1 MLYQSRFYSPIQ
13 GRFFMKYFFEPKGI
27 ALVGATPKP
36 QTGGF
41 SLLTN
46 LTLGYG
52 GPIYPVNPRYPEILG
67 LTCYPSVS
75 EVPEPV
81 ELAIVFVPAPGVPQV
96 LEECVARGLK
106 GAIIESGGFAEVGP
120 AGRILQERCLEI
132 ARRGG
137 MRLWGP
143 NCMGLVDIRKRYV
156 FSFITPD
163 AWRDV
168 LNPGGVSLI
177 VQSGLLAGGF
187 MTTLMSHKTLRLAK
201 ACSIGNKGDVDETDL
216 LEYFLDDED
225 TRVIALYVESF
236 PRGRRFFDLAAQ
248 GKKPIVVLKGGKSAS
263 GARAAAS
270 HTASLAGNFEL
281 IRGALDQA
289 GVYQAD
295 DFFEL
300 VDLARTLEMDFE
312 RTRPKTEK
320 PRVAVFTFSG
330 AAGIV
335 TTDHLEARGLS
346 LAVLAPETRQ
356 RLEKW
361 SPPWMPVNNPV
372 DFWPAMEKH
381 GPEITYREGLAAL
394 VNDPGVDG
402 IIVHLFA
409 GFGVWFLDMEKIL
422 SGLPR
427 PCKPILFWVMGH
439 EKGFQAT
446 RLAIEKQGFP
456 VFNEIQ
462 RVVRVLA
469 GLFESGRPGEQAPV
483 LQITKDDPMLRQIKQ
498 AIEIRPEKVLDEW
511 ESKKIL
517 RELGLAT
524 VPETLVED
532 LPGALEAAH
541 SFGYPV
547 VLKGRSPG
555 LLHKTEAG
563 LVRLDLHTPE
573 HLQSA
578 FREMAARP
586 NPPAAFMVQPQLKGD
601 LELIV
606 GMVRDPQFGPA
617 VMLGLGGTRAEVY
630 RDVVFRL
637 APVDQETVR
646 RMAEG
651 LKGRA
656 LFQGYRGIA
665 PVKMDLLAEWLIR
678 LGELAYRIEAIQ
690 EIDVNPLLIVN
701 GDPIAVDA
709 SIILR

>member
-1 MLYQSRFYSPIQ
+1 
-13 GRFFMKYFFEPKGI
+13 MKFFFEPKGVAVI
-27 ALVGATPKP
+27 GATPKP
-36 QTGGF
+36 NTGGL
-41 SLLTN
+41 SLTTN
-46 LTLGYG
+46 LTLGYN
-52 GPIYPVNPRYPEILG
+52 GPIYPVNPRYREIVG
-67 LTCYPSVS
+67 LPCYPSIS
-75 EVPEPV
+75 EVPDPI
-81 ELAIVFVPAPGVPQV
+81 ELALIFVPAPGVPSV
-96 LEECVARGLK
+96 LEECLARGLK

-120 AGRILQERCLEI
+120 EGKALQDRCLEI

-143 NCMGLVDIRKRYV
+143 NCMGLIDIRKRYV

-187 MTTLMSHKTLRLAK
+187 MTTLMSHKTLALAK
-201 ACSIGNKGDVDETDL
+201 ACSIGNKCDVDETDL
-216 LEYFLDDED
+216 LEYFLEDDD
-225 TRVIALYVESF
+225 TRVIAMYVESF
-236 PRGRRFFDLAAQ
+236 PRGRRFFDLASQ

-270 HTASLAGNFEL
+270 HTASLAGNHAL

-312 RTRPKTEK
+312 LPQLKTGK
-320 PRVAVFTFSG
+320 TKVAVFTFSG

-335 TTDHLEARGLS
+335 TSDHLEAKGLT
-346 LAVLAPETRQ
+346 LAALSPKTRQ
-356 RLEKW
+356 RLELF

-394 VNDPGVDG
+394 LNDPGVDA

-469 GLFESGRPGEQAPV
+469 GLFEFGRPGEQAPV
-483 LQITKDDPMLRQIKQ
+483 LQISKDDPMLRQIKQ
-498 AIEIRPEKVLDEW
+498 TIETRRENVLDEW

-517 RELGLAT
+517 RELELAV
-524 VPETLVED
+524 VPEILVED
-532 LPGALEAAH
+532 LPGALEAAR

-555 LLHKTEAG
+555 LVHKTEAG

-573 HLQSA
+573 QLQSA
-578 FREMAARP
+578 FREMTACP
-586 NPPAAFMVQPQLKGD
+586 KPPASFMVQPQLKGD
-601 LELIV
+601 LELIAGV
-606 GMVRDPQFGPA
+606 VRDPQFGPA
-617 VMLGLGGTRAEVY
+617 VMLGLGGIRAEIY
-630 RDVVFRL
+630 RDVLFRL
-637 APVDQETVR
+637 APVDKETVW

-656 LFQGYRGIA
+656 LFQGYRGAA

-678 LGELAYRIEAIQ
+678 LGELACQVEAIQ
-690 EIDVNPLLIVN
+690 EIDVNPLLIVK
-701 GDPIAVDA
+701 GEPIAVDA
-709 SIILR
+709 SIVLR

>member
-1 MLYQSRFYSPIQ
+1 VAVI
-13 GRFFMKYFFEPKGI
+13 
-27 ALVGATPKP
+27 GATPKP
-36 QTGGF
+36 NTGG
-41 SLLTN
+41 LNLITN
-46 LTLGYG
+46 LTLGYD
-52 GPIYPVNPRYPEILG
+52 GPVYPVNPRYPKIIG
-67 LTCYPSVS
+67 LACYPSIS
-75 EVPEPV
+75 EVPDPV

-96 LEECVARGLK
+96 LEECAARGIK
-106 GAIIESGGFAEVGP
+106 GAIIESSGFAEVGP
-120 AGRILQERCLEI
+120 EGRALQDRCLEI
-132 ARRGG
+132 ARWGG

-156 FSFITPD
+156 FSFLTPD
-163 AWRDV
+163 AWQDV

-187 MTTLMSHKTLRLAK
+187 MTTLMSQKTLGLAK
-201 ACSIGNKGDVDETDL
+201 ACSIGNKCDVDETDL
-216 LEYFLDDED
+216 LEYFLEDDA

-236 PRGRRFFDLAAQ
+236 PRGRRFFDLASL
-248 GKKPIVVLKGGKSAS
+248 GKKPIVLLKGGKSAA

-312 RTRPKTEK
+312 LTRPKTGK

-335 TTDHLEARGLS
+335 TADHLTALGLT
-346 LAVLAPETRQ
+346 LAELSPATREKLET
-356 RLEKW
+356 W

-427 PCKPILFWVMGH
+427 PSKPILFWIMGH

-456 VFNEIQ
+456 VFSEIQ

-469 GLFESGRPGEQAPV
+469 GIFEVRNRTAPARDRRISQGEAAFDR
-483 LQITKDDPMLRQIKQ
+483 LERLAADHG
-498 AIEIRPEKVLDEW
+498 ENVLDEW
-511 ESKKIL
+511 ESKKVL

-532 LPGALEAAH
+532 LSGAWEAARA
-541 SFGYPV
+541 FGYPV

-555 LLHKTEAG
+555 LVHKTEAG
-563 LVRLDLHTPE
+563 LVRLNLHTPE
-573 HLQSA
+573 ALQIA
-578 FREMAARP
+578 FREMAGRP
-586 NPPAAFMVQPQLKGD
+586 NPPASFMVQPHLKGD

-606 GMVRDPQFGPA
+606 GLVRDPQFGPA
-617 VMLGLGGTRAEVY
+617 VMLGLGGIRAEVD
-630 RDVVFRL
+630 RDVIFRL
-637 APVDQETVR
+637 DPVDRQEVEQ
-646 RMAEG
+646 MVSK

-656 LFQGYRGIA
+656 LLEGFRGMA
-665 PVKMDLLAEWLIR
+665 PVNLDLLADWLIR
-678 LGELAYRIEAIQ
+678 LGELAGRVEAVQ
-690 EIDVNPLLIVN
+690 EIDINPLLIVN
-701 GDPIAVDA
+701 GEPVAVDA

>member
-1 MLYQSRFYSPIQ
+1 
-13 GRFFMKYFFEPKGI
+13 MKFFFEPQGI
-27 ALVGATPKP
+27 ALVGATPRP
-36 QTGGF
+36 HTGGF

-46 LTLGYG
+46 LTLGYD
-52 GPIYPVNPRYPEILG
+52 GPIFPVNPRYPEILG
-67 LTCYPSVS
+67 LTCFPSVS
-75 EVPEPV
+75 EVPDPV

-96 LEECVARGLK
+96 LEECAARGIK
-106 GAIIESGGFAEVGP
+106 GAIIESGGFAEVGSEGK
-120 AGRILQERCLEI
+120 ALQDRCLEI
-132 ARRGG
+132 AHRGG
-137 MRLWGP
+137 IRLWGP
-143 NCMGLVDIRKRYV
+143 NCMGLIDIRKRYV
-156 FSFITPD
+156 FSFLTPD
-163 AWRDV
+163 AWQEV

-187 MTTLMSHKTLRLAK
+187 MTTLMSQKTLGLAK
-201 ACSIGNKGDVDETDL
+201 ACSIGNKSDVDETDL
-216 LEYFLDDED
+216 LEYFLEDAD
-225 TRVIALYVESF
+225 TRVIAMYVESF
-236 PRGRRFFDLAAQ
+236 PRGRRFFDLASQ

-281 IRGALDQA
+281 VRGALDQA

-300 VDLARTLEMDFE
+300 VDLARTLEMNFE
-312 RTRPKTEK
+312 LNRPEKGK

-335 TTDHLEARGLS
+335 TSDHLEAEGLT
-346 LAVLAPETRQ
+346 LATLSPETRQ
-356 RLEKW
+356 RLEQY
-361 SPPWMPVNNPV
+361 SPSWMPVNNPV

-394 VNDPGVDG
+394 GNDPGVDG

-439 EKGFQAT
+439 EKGFQST

-469 GLFESGRPGEQAPV
+469 GILEGRETGAVAPEKQLSRSEPL
-483 LQITKDDPMLRQIKQ
+483 LQQIKQ
-498 AIEIRPEKVLDEW
+498 TIEVNPEKVLDEW

-524 VPETLVED
+524 VPEILVDD
-532 LPGALEAAH
+532 LPGALAAAR

-555 LLHKTEAG
+555 LVHKTEAG

-573 HLQSA
+573 ALQIA
-578 FREMAARP
+578 FREMAGRP
-586 NPPAAFMVQPQLKGD
+586 NPPASFMVQPQLKGD
-601 LELIV
+601 LELIAGV
-606 GMVRDPQFGPA
+606 VRDPQFGPA
-617 VMLGLGGTRAEVY
+617 VMLGLGGTRSEIY

-637 APVDQETVR
+637 APVNKETIR
-646 RMAEG
+646 RMAER
-651 LKGRA
+651 LKGRL
-656 LFQGYRGIA
+656 LFQGYRGAA
-665 PVKMDLLAEWLIR
+665 PVKMDFLAEWLIR
-678 LGELAYRIEAIQ
+678 LGELACQVEAIQ
-690 EIDVNPLLIVN
+690 EIDVNPLLIVQ
-701 GDPIAVDA
+701 GEPVAVDA
-709 SIILR
+709 SVILR

>member
-1 MLYQSRFYSPIQ
+1 
-13 GRFFMKYFFEPKGI
+13 MKFFFEPRGVAVI
-27 ALVGATPKP
+27 GATPKP
-36 QTGGF
+36 NTGGL
-41 SLLTN
+41 SLITN
-46 LTLGYG
+46 LTLGYD
-52 GPIYPVNPRYPEILG
+52 GPIYPVNPHYSEIVG
-67 LTCYPSVS
+67 LPCYPRIS
-75 EVPEPV
+75 EVPDPI
-81 ELAIVFVPAPGVPQV
+81 ELALIFIPATGVPAV
-96 LEECVARGLK
+96 LEECLARGLK

-120 AGRILQERCLEI
+120 EGKALQDRCLEI

-143 NCMGLVDIRKRYV
+143 NCMGLIDIRKRYV
-156 FSFITPD
+156 FSFLTPD
-163 AWRDV
+163 AWQDV

-187 MTTLMSHKTLRLAK
+187 MTTLMSHKTLALAK
-201 ACSIGNKGDVDETDL
+201 ACSIGNKSDVDETDL
-216 LEYFLDDED
+216 LEYFLEDAD
-225 TRVIALYVESF
+225 TRVIAMYVESF
-236 PRGRRFFDLAAQ
+236 PRGRRFFDLASQ
-248 GKKPIVVLKGGKSAS
+248 GKKPIVVLKGGKTAA

-300 VDLARTLEMDFE
+300 VDLARALEMDFE
-312 RTRPKTEK
+312 RIRPKTGK

-335 TTDHLEARGLS
+335 TSDHLEAEGLT
-346 LAVLAPETRQ
+346 LATLSPATRR
-356 RLEKW
+356 RLEQY
-361 SPPWMPVNNPV
+361 SPSWMPVNNPV

-394 VNDPGVDG
+394 VEDPGVDG

-446 RLAIEKQGFP
+446 RLSIEKQGFP

-462 RVVRVLA
+462 RTVLVLA
-469 GLFESGRPGEQAPV
+469 GLLEIRETGAVAPEKKLSRV
-483 LQITKDDPMLRQIKQ
+483 GPLLRQIKQ
-498 AIEIRPEKVLDEW
+498 TIEVRPEKVLDEW

-517 RELGLAT
+517 RKLGLAT
-524 VPETLVED
+524 VSEILVED
-532 LPGALEAAH
+532 LPGALEAAR

-555 LLHKTEAG
+555 LVHKTEAG

-573 HLQSA
+573 QLQSA
-578 FREMAARP
+578 FQEMADRP
-586 NPPAAFMVQPQLKGD
+586 NPPASFMVQPQLKGD
-601 LELIV
+601 LELIAGV
-606 GMVRDPQFGPA
+606 VRDPQFGPA
-617 VMLGLGGTRAEVY
+617 VMLGLGGTRAEIY

-637 APVDQETVR
+637 VPVDREEVK
-646 RMAEG
+646 RMVSK

-656 LFQGYRGIA
+656 LLEGFRGMT
-665 PVKMDLLAEWLIR
+665 PV
-678 LGELAYRIEAIQ
+678 
-690 EIDVNPLLIVN
+690 
-701 GDPIAVDA
+701 
-709 SIILR
+709 

>member
-1 MLYQSRFYSPIQ
+1 
-13 GRFFMKYFFEPKGI
+13 MKFFFEPKGI
-27 ALVGATPKP
+27 ALIGATPKP
-36 QTGGF
+36 HTGGF

-46 LTLGYG
+46 LTLGYD

-67 LTCYPSVS
+67 RTCYPSVS
-75 EVPEPV
+75 EVPDPV

-96 LEECVARGLK
+96 LEECAARGIQ

-120 AGRILQERCLEI
+120 EGKALQDRCLEI

-143 NCMGLVDIRKRYV
+143 NCMGLIDIRKRYV
-156 FSFITPD
+156 FSFLTPD
-163 AWRDV
+163 AWQDA

-187 MTTLMSHKTLRLAK
+187 MTTLMSQKTLALAK
-201 ACSIGNKGDVDETDL
+201 ACSIGNKSDVDETDL
-216 LEYFLDDED
+216 LEYFLEDDH
-225 TRVIALYVESF
+225 TRVIAMYVESF
-236 PRGRRFFDLAAQ
+236 PRGRRFFDLASQ

-281 IRGALDQA
+281 VRGALDQA

-312 RTRPKTEK
+312 RIHPKTGK

-335 TTDHLEARGLS
+335 TSDHLEAESLTLATLS
-346 LAVLAPETRQ
+346 PETRQ
-356 RLEKW
+356 RLEQY

-439 EKGFQAT
+439 EQGFQAT

-462 RVVRVLA
+462 RTVQVLA
-469 GLFESGRPGEQAPV
+469 GILESREIGVVAPEIQ
-483 LQITKDDPMLRQIKQ
+483 LSRIEPLLRQIKQ
-498 AIEIRPEKVLDEW
+498 TIEARPEKVLDEW

-524 VPETLVED
+524 VPEILVED

-555 LLHKTEAG
+555 LVHKTEAG

-573 HLQSA
+573 ALQIA
-578 FREMAARP
+578 FREMAGRP
-586 NPPAAFMVQPQLKGD
+586 NPPASFMVQPQLKGD

-606 GMVRDPQFGPA
+606 GLVRDPQFGPS
-617 VMLGLGGTRAEVY
+617 VMLGLGGIRAEVD

-637 APVDQETVR
+637 APVDRQEVEQ
-646 RMAEG
+646 MVSK

-656 LFQGYRGIA
+656 LLEGFRGMA
-665 PVKMDLLAEWLIR
+665 PVNLDLLAEWLIR
-678 LGELAYRIEAIQ
+678 LGELACRVEAVK
-690 EIDVNPLLIVN
+690 EIDVNPLLIVK
-701 GDPIAVDA
+701 GEPVAVDA
-709 SIILR
+709 SFVIKSPAPQGNRKSSKLLT

>member
-1 MLYQSRFYSPIQ
+1 
-13 GRFFMKYFFEPKGI
+13 MKFFFEPQGI
-27 ALVGATPKP
+27 ALVGATPRP
-36 QTGGF
+36 HTGGF

-46 LTLGYG
+46 LTLGYD
-52 GPIYPVNPRYPEILG
+52 GPIFPVNPRYPEILG
-67 LTCYPSVS
+67 LTCFPSVS
-75 EVPEPV
+75 EVPDPV

-96 LEECVARGLK
+96 LEECAARGIK

-120 AGRILQERCLEI
+120 EGKALQDRCLEI
-132 ARRGG
+132 AHRGG
-137 MRLWGP
+137 IRLWGP
-143 NCMGLVDIRKRYV
+143 NCMGLIDIRKRYV
-156 FSFITPD
+156 FSFLTPD
-163 AWRDV
+163 AWQEV

-187 MTTLMSHKTLRLAK
+187 MTTLMSQKTLGLAK
-201 ACSIGNKGDVDETDL
+201 ACSIGNKSDVDETDL
-216 LEYFLDDED
+216 LEYFLEDAD
-225 TRVIALYVESF
+225 TRVIAMYVESF
-236 PRGRRFFDLAAQ
+236 PRGRRFFDLASQ

-281 IRGALDQA
+281 VRGALDQA

-300 VDLARTLEMDFE
+300 VDLARTLEMNFE
-312 RTRPKTEK
+312 RTRPKTGK

-335 TTDHLEARGLS
+335 TTDHLETSGLT
-346 LAVLAPETRQ
+346 LAALAPETQ
-356 RLEKW
+356 WRLEHL

-372 DFWPAMEKH
+372 DFWPAMEKN

-469 GLFESGRPGEQAPV
+469 GILEGQETGAVAPEKQLSRSEPL
-483 LQITKDDPMLRQIKQ
+483 LQQIKQ
-498 AIEIRPEKVLDEW
+498 TIEVNPEKVLDEW

-524 VPETLVED
+524 VPEILVYD
-532 LPGALEAAH
+532 LPGALAAAR

-555 LLHKTEAG
+555 LVHKTEAG

-573 HLQSA
+573 ALQIA
-578 FREMAARP
+578 FQEMAGRP
-586 NPPAAFMVQPQLKGD
+586 NPPESFIVQPQLPGD
-601 LELIV
+601 LELIAGV
-606 GMVRDPQFGPA
+606 VRDPQFGPA
-617 VMLGLGGTRAEVY
+617 VMLGLGGVRAEVY

-637 APVDQETVR
+637 APVTRLEVEQMVSQLR
-646 RMAEG
+646 
-651 LKGRA
+651 GR
-656 LFQGYRGIA
+656 
-665 PVKMDLLAEWLIR
+665 DLLEGFRGMTPVDLNLLADWLIR
-678 LGELAYRIEAIQ
+678 LGELAFRVEAIQ
-690 EIDVNPLLIVN
+690 EIDINPLLIIK
-701 GDPIAVDA
+701 GEPIAVDA
-709 SIILR
+709 SIVVKK

>member
-1 MLYQSRFYSPIQ
+1 M
-13 GRFFMKYFFEPKGI
+13 
-27 ALVGATPKP
+27 
-36 QTGGF
+36 
-41 SLLTN
+41 
-46 LTLGYG
+46 
-52 GPIYPVNPRYPEILG
+52 
-67 LTCYPSVS
+67 
-75 EVPEPV
+75 

-96 LEECVARGLK
+96 LEECAARGIQ

-120 AGRILQERCLEI
+120 EGRTLQDRCLEI

-143 NCMGLVDIRKRYV
+143 NCMGLIDIRKRYV
-156 FSFITPD
+156 FSFLTPD
-163 AWRDV
+163 AWQDA

-187 MTTLMSHKTLRLAK
+187 MTTLMSQKTLALAK
-201 ACSIGNKGDVDETDL
+201 ACSIGNKCDVDETDL
-216 LEYFLDDED
+216 LEYFLEDAD
-225 TRVIALYVESF
+225 TRVIAMYVESF
-236 PRGRRFFDLAAQ
+236 PRGRRFFDLASQ

-281 IRGALDQA
+281 VRGALDQA

-300 VDLARTLEMDFE
+300 VDLARTLEMNFE
-312 RTRPKTEK
+312 LNRPKTGK

-335 TTDHLEARGLS
+335 TTDHLEASGLT
-346 LAVLAPETRQ
+346 LADMAPETQR
-356 RLEKW
+356 RLEKL

-469 GLFESGRPGEQAPV
+469 GLFEIREAGEP
-483 LQITKDDPMLRQIKQ
+483 LPRNYKSPRIEPLLRQIKQ
-498 AIEIRPEKVLDEW
+498 TIEARRENVLDEW

-524 VPETLVED
+524 VPEILVED

-555 LLHKTEAG
+555 LVHKTEAG

-573 HLQSA
+573 QLQSA

-586 NPPAAFMVQPQLKGD
+586 KPPASFMVQPQLKGD
-601 LELIV
+601 LELIAGV
-606 GMVRDPQFGPA
+606 VRDPQFGPA

-637 APVDQETVR
+637 APVNQETVQR
-646 RMAEG
+646 W
-651 LKGRA
+651 LK
-656 LFQGYRGIA
+656 
-665 PVKMDLLAEWLIR
+665 D
-678 LGELAYRIEAIQ
+678 
-690 EIDVNPLLIVN
+690 
-701 GDPIAVDA
+701 
-709 SIILR
+709 

>member
-1 MLYQSRFYSPIQ
+1 
-13 GRFFMKYFFEPKGI
+13 MKFFFEPKGI

-36 QTGGF
+36 HTGGF

-46 LTLGYG
+46 LTLGYD

-67 LTCYPSVS
+67 QICYPSVS
-75 EVPEPV
+75 QVPDPV
-81 ELAIVFVPAPGVPQV
+81 ELAIVFVPAPKVPEV
-96 LEECVARGLK
+96 LEECASRGIQRV
-106 GAIIESGGFAEVGP
+106 IIESGGFAEVGP
-120 AGRILQERCLEI
+120 EGRALQERCLEI
-132 ARRGG
+132 ARRVG

-143 NCMGLVDIRKRYV
+143 NCMGLIDIRKRVV

-163 AWRDV
+163 AWQDV

-187 MTTLMSHKTLRLAK
+187 ITTLMSQKTLALAK
-201 ACSIGNKGDVDETDL
+201 ACSIGNKCDVDETDL
-216 LEYFLDDED
+216 LEYFLEDAD
-225 TRVIALYVESF
+225 TRVIAMYVESF
-236 PRGRRFFDLAAQ
+236 PRGRRFFDLASQ
-248 GKKPIVVLKGGKSAS
+248 RKKPIVVLKGGKSAS

-270 HTASLAGNFEL
+270 HTASLAGNYEL
-281 IRGALDQA
+281 IRGALEQA

-312 RTRPKTEK
+312 LTPKTGK
-320 PRVAVFTFSG
+320 PKVAVFTFSG

-335 TTDHLEARGLS
+335 TSDHLEAKGLT
-346 LAVLAPETRQ
+346 LAALSPETRQ
-356 RLEKW
+356 RLEQY
-361 SPPWMPVNNPV
+361 SPSWMPVNNPV

-446 RLAIEKQGFP
+446 RLSIEKQGFP

-469 GLFESGRPGEQAPV
+469 GILGGRETGAVAPEKHISRIKPL
-483 LQITKDDPMLRQIKQ
+483 LQQIKQ
-498 AIEIRPEKVLDEW
+498 AIEVRPEKVLDEW

-517 RELGLAT
+517 RELGLAA
-524 VPETLVED
+524 VPEILVEN
-532 LPGALEAAH
+532 LPGALEAAR

-555 LLHKTEAG
+555 LVHKTEAG

-573 HLQSA
+573 ALQIA
-578 FREMAARP
+578 FREMAGRP
-586 NPPAAFMVQPQLKGD
+586 NPPASFMVQPHLKGD

-606 GMVRDPQFGPA
+606 GLVRDPQFGPA
-617 VMLGLGGTRAEVY
+617 VMLGLGGIRAEVD

-637 APVDQETVR
+637 APVDRQEVE
-646 RMAEG
+646 RMISK

-656 LFQGYRGIA
+656 LLEGFRGMA
-665 PVKMDLLAEWLIR
+665 PVDLDLLADWLIR
-678 LGELAYRIEAIQ
+678 LGELAARVEAVQ
-690 EIDVNPLLIVN
+690 EIDVNPLLIVK
-701 GDPIAVDA
+701 GEPVAVDA
-709 SIILR
+709 SIILS

>member
-1 MLYQSRFYSPIQ
+1 
-13 GRFFMKYFFEPKGI
+13 MKFFFEPQGI
-27 ALVGATPKP
+27 ALIGATPKP

-46 LTLGYG
+46 LTLGYD

-75 EVPEPV
+75 EVPDPV

-96 LEECVARGLK
+96 LEECAVRGLK

-120 AGRILQERCLEI
+120 EGRILQDRCLEI

-163 AWRDV
+163 AWQDV

-201 ACSIGNKGDVDETDL
+201 ACSIGNKSDVDETDL
-216 LEYFLDDED
+216 LEYFLDDDD

-270 HTASLAGNFEL
+270 HTASLAGNYEI
-281 IRGALDQA
+281 IRGALTQT

-300 VDLARTLEMDFE
+300 IDLARTLEMDFDL
-312 RTRPKTEK
+312 TRPKTGK
-320 PRVAVFTFSG
+320 SRVAIFTFSG

-346 LAVLAPETRQ
+346 LAVLSPETRQ
-356 RLEKW
+356 RLEKL

-394 VNDPGVDG
+394 LDDPGVDG

-427 PCKPILFWVMGH
+427 PSKPLLFWVMGH
-439 EKGFQAT
+439 EQGFQAT
-446 RLAIEKQGFP
+446 RRAIEKQGFP

-483 LQITKDDPMLRQIKQ
+483 IPSPKTAPVFQQIKQ
-498 AIEIRPEKVLDEW
+498 TIEVHQENVLDEW

-517 RELGLAT
+517 RKLGLAT
-524 VPETLVED
+524 VSEILVED

-547 VLKGRSPG
+547 VLKGRSSD
-555 LLHKTEAG
+555 LIHKTEAG
-563 LVRLDLHTPE
+563 LVRLDLHTPDQ
-573 HLQSA
+573 LQSA
-578 FREMAARP
+578 FREMTACP
-586 NPPAAFMVQPQLKGD
+586 KPPASFMVQPQLQGD
-601 LELIV
+601 LELIAGV
-606 GMVRDPQFGPA
+606 VRDPQFGPA
-617 VMLGLGGTRAEVY
+617 VMLGLGGTRAETY

-637 APVDQETVR
+637 APVGQETVR
-646 RMAEG
+646 RMVEE

-656 LFQGYRGIA
+656 LFQGYRGAA
-665 PVKMDLLAEWLIR
+665 PVKMDHLAEWLIR
-678 LGELAYRIEAIQ
+678 LGELACRVKAIR
-690 EIDVNPLLIVN
+690 EIDVNPLLVVR
-701 GDPIAVDA
+701 GEPIAVDA
-709 SIILR
+709 SIILG